1 VNRSFKLTKVIR
13 STRYNKSS
21 LVFGRAFEQNEITTF
36 SVVIGINGVG
46 KSRLLGE
53 IARSFVLLADQ
64 KRDRQGSLLLVR
76 NFPFH
81 TLEYTFND
89 SSYALIERE
98 GLLECWKDSVRC
110 ELDDLELPRKVIG
123 LTISPFDKF
132 PLPPRILDDDD
143 EDRSEIFAYL
153 GSRTRGGHASLRSL
167 LFNILENLGQ
177 AAEAPD
183 ARRGRIEH
191 IFEFLGYQPHV
202 QFRYSR
208 RFTAD
213 FVESLDS
220 PELFDKFL
228 QARHIPQ
235 YSRVH
240 RLTSKRPQLRRQVAR
255 AMHDLLSVPGS
266 RGFLELDANVSSG
279 GISFSHPRIVNSLK
293 LLRRLGLLSLH
304 SVNVLHNSGASIDL
318 LEASSGEL
326 SILTAFLGLAAAIE
340 DGSLILIDEP
350 EISLHPEWQQK
361 YLDLLSG
368 AFETYQGC
376 HFILATHSPLIVAD
390 APPDV
395 SNIISLDNRGVPA
408 SIEDL
413 AGQSSDF
420 ILANAFRVVS
430 EKNYYLRDQLAKAL
444 RLATRGKTQS
454 EEYRKI
460 VYRLQDLTKL
470 IESHSELKPVIAALN
485 EGLNVKGLSHD

>member
-1 VNRSFKLTKVIR
+1 MSQSFKLTKVIR

-21 LVFGRAFEQNEITTF
+21 LVFGKAFEKSEETAF

-53 IARSFVLLADQ
+53 IAKSFVLLAELQRDQ
-64 KRDRQGSLLLVR
+64 QPSLLLAR
-76 NFPFH
+76 NLPFH

-89 SSYALIERE
+89 SSYALVDHE
-98 GLLECWKDSVRC
+98 GLVECRKNGVRC
-110 ELDDLELPRKVIG
+110 ALEELELPRKVIG

-132 PLPPRILDDDD
+132 PLPQRSLDDD
-143 EDRSEIFAYL
+143 EEEKSEIFAYL

-167 LFNILENLGQ
+167 LFNTLENLGQ
-177 AAEAPD
+177 AAESPD

-191 IFEFLGYQPHV
+191 VFKFLGYSPNV
-202 QFRYSR
+202 KFRYSR
-208 RFTAD
+208 RFTSG

-228 QARHIPQ
+228 ATRSIPQ
-235 YSRVH
+235 YSRIH
-240 RLTSKRPQLRRQVAR
+240 RLTSKRPQLRKQVAR
-255 AMHDLLSVPGS
+255 AMNDILSVPGS
-266 RGFLELDANVSSG
+266 RGFLELDANVSVG
-279 GISFSHPRIVNSLK
+279 GISFSHPRIVSSLK

-304 SVNVLHNSGASIDL
+304 SVTVCHSSGTSIDL

-326 SILTAFLGLAAAIE
+326 SILTTFLGLAATIE

-368 AFETYQGC
+368 AFDSYRGC
-376 HFILATHSPLIVAD
+376 HFVLATHSPLIVAD
-390 APPDV
+390 APPYV
-395 SNIISLDNRGVPA
+395 SNIISLDDRGLPA
-408 SIEDL
+408 SMQEL
-413 AGQSSDF
+413 AGESSDF

-430 EKNYYLRDQLAKAL
+430 ENNYYLRDQLAKAL
-444 RLATRGKTQS
+444 RLAARGETQS
-454 EEYRKI
+454 TEYRTT
-460 VYRLQDLTKL
+460 VYRLQDFLRL
-470 IESHSELKPVIAALN
+470 MEFDSDLRPVIEALTL
-485 EGLNVKGLSHD
+485 GLDAKGLASD